1 MSKKTDKPIEKH
13 GLYIVIPYKI
23 YSQKDLSAQAKLIL
37 GEIIALLKIETPFVW
52 ASNKHFGKLFRL
64 AESTASYHINKLVD
78 QGYIRTKV
86 FKKGCNDPKCPIPE
100 KENHRHIY
108 PTPTLLDVSNSLSSR
123 MKEPYQVPWKEE
135 LHSGI
140 DTDTCKTSSK
150 DESRS
155 SNKSSNKTKKY
166 RCPLLL
172 PEKYPRLVEKYPSGH
187 AECVE
192 FISSIQDTYRNG
204 RKFVNYA
211 KQFQALHKI
220 LRAGYDFKEINAC
233 IDKMDKNSFWKE
245 KGWDF
250 TNVANVVEKG
260 GN

>member
-52 ASNKHFGKLFRL
+52 ASNKHFGKLFKL

-86 FKKGCNDPKCPIPE
+86 FKKGCNDPRCPIPE

-123 MKEPYQVPWKEE
+123 FKQPYQVPSKED
-135 LHSGI
+135 LHSEI
-140 DTDTCKTSSK
+140 DTVNCETLSK
-150 DESRS
+150 DKSRS
-155 SNKSSNKTKKY
+155 SKKTSNKKKNY

-172 PEKYPRLVEKYPSGH
+172 PEKYPRLVKKYPNGH
-187 AECVE
+187 AECIE
-192 FISSIQDTYRNG
+192 FISAVEKEKGHRFINMP
-204 RKFVNYA
+204 
-211 KQFQALHKI
+211 KQIGIVHRI
-220 LRAGYDFKEINAC
+220 LRAGFDFTDMNKALNEIQ
-233 IDKMDKNSFWKE
+233 NSNFYQE

-250 TNVANVVEKG
+250 ATVAQWLERK
-260 GN
+260 

>member
-1 MSKKTDKPIEKH
+1 MTKKTDKPTEKH

-78 QGYIRTKV
+78 QGYIRTRV
-86 FKKGCNDPKCPIPE
+86 FKKGCSDPKCPIPE

-108 PTPTLLDVSNSLSSR
+108 PTSILLDVSNSLSSR
-123 MKEPYQVPWKEE
+123 MKEPYQVPSKED
-135 LHSGI
+135 LHSQI
-140 DTDTCKTSSK
+140 NSNTSKTFPHGK
-150 DESRS
+150 SRQS
-155 SNKSSNKTKKY
+155 NSNKGKY

-172 PEKYPRLVEKYPSGH
+172 PEKYPRLVEKYPNGH
-187 AECVE
+187 AECIE
-192 FISSIQDTYRNG
+192 FIGSIQDAYRNG
-204 RKFVNYA
+204 RKFINYA

-260 GN
+260 GG